1 MKATYITDFEE
12 WSSGFTYAVP
22 LTVRFSDID
31 MYGIVNNAVII
42 SYFEYAR
49 IEYLKHI
56 GLMKDWINPTAENVP
71 VIADIQCDYVKP
83 IVYDEKL
90 QIYVKINSVGTSSM
104 DIHYLGKNDNK
115 KLYLQVVAQWSKLEG
130 ILAKGSLG
138 LMKKSRFLSCNG
150 IKFIITEFR

>member
-1 MKATYITDFEE
+1 MKTTYITDFEE

-49 IEYLKHI
+49 IEYLKHL

-104 DIHYLGKNDNK
+104 DIHYLGKNDNNE
-115 KLYLQVVAQWSKLEG
+115 VVFTGRSTMVQIG
-130 ILAKGSLG
+130 RHTGKGFPWTNEEKSLFV
-138 LMKKSRFLSCNG
+138 M
-150 IKFIITEFR
+150 